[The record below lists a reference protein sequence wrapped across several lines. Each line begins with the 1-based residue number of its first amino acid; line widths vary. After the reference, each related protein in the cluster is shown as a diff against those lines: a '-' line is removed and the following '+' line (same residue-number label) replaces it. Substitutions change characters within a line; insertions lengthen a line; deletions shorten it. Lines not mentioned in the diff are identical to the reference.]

1 MTIRVAD
8 VMSKN
13 PMRVAPDLPLP
24 ELQRRLISD
33 RVGGYPVVEDG
44 KLVGLV
50 SRSDVVRA
58 LDVERSRE
66 EQITS
71 YYRGYGVEAPGDV
84 LEEMGT
90 RLGDRMEHLKTAD
103 AMVQAVVTVGPDASV
118 EEVAKLFVEHGFHR
132 VPVTEGDA
140 LVGVVTSLD
149 LVGLIASG
157 RLR

>member
-58 LDVERSRE
+58 LDV
-66 EQITS
+66 
-71 YYRGYGVEAPGDV
+71 
-84 LEEMGT
+84 
-90 RLGDRMEHLKTAD
+90 
-103 AMVQAVVTVGPDASV
+103 
-118 EEVAKLFVEHGFHR
+118 
-132 VPVTEGDA
+132 
-140 LVGVVTSLD
+140 
-149 LVGLIASG
+149 G
-157 RLR
+157 RW